1 MAIVRDS
8 YDLDPYS
15 NALFLFCGR
24 DCRKIK
30 ALHFDKDG
38 FVLMQKRLDGSGRF
52 QWPRNASEARQLT
65 RQEFRWLMEGLAIDQ
80 PKAIKAGS
88 RKKTS
93 DVVQN
98 RKIKAFPVI
107 KRLIPGLSTAF
118 FLFCST
124 CTGRIPPFLIPRWIS
139 NLKIRNY
146 PLNYRLSG

>member
-1 MAIVRDS
+1 MLGDLSGVSKIFVITGRTDMRKSFDGLMAIVRDS

-52 QWPRNASEARQLT
+52 QWPRNASEERQLT
-65 RQEFRWLMEGLAIDQ
+65 RQEFRWLMEGLSIDQ

-88 RKKTS
+88 RKK
-93 DVVQN
+93 D
-98 RKIKAFPVI
+98 F
-107 KRLIPGLSTAF
+107 
-118 FLFCST
+118 
-124 CTGRIPPFLIPRWIS
+124 
-139 NLKIRNY
+139 
-146 PLNYRLSG
+146 